1 MFEFAKI
8 LFIAMLLIA
17 ASMIKPGL
25 KDLKE
30 RTDRAKGDTTNIFKQ
45 DLEWK
50 QKLEK
55 AIQEAVVKTDSKFG
69 IEEYKKSLNQILQDE
84 TTSNKNSKDGQS
96 NPSFESGE
104 EHY

>member
-45 DLEWK
+45 DLEWE

-55 AIQEAVVKTDSKFG
+55 AIQEAVVKTDRKF
-69 IEEYKKSLNQILQDE
+69 EVDEYKEKLNQLKTQINNHD
-84 TTSNKNSKDGQS
+84 
-96 NPSFESGE
+96 
-104 EHY
+104 